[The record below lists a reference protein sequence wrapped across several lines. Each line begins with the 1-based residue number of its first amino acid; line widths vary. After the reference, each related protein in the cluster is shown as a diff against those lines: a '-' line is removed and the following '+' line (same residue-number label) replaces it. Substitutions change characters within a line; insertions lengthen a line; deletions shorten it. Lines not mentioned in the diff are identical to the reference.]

1 MKEVWVEN
9 KKVKEGPRTWNNEKR
24 YRMFMM
30 DIMKEISYKLDKL
43 NDTLSEVRFKKS
55 KIEGKDSVLGQVLQT
70 IENSDKINFL
80 DFTDDKEIEKNERG
94 EKKN

>member
-1 MKEVWVEN
+1 MKE
-9 KKVKEGPRTWNNEKR
+9 VKEGPRTWNNEKR

-30 DIMKEISYKLDKL
+30 DMMKEISYKLDKL
-43 NDTLSEVRFKKS
+43 NDTLSEGRFKKS
-55 KIEGKDSVLGQVLQT
+55 KNEGKDSVLGQVLQT

-80 DFTDDKEIEKNERG
+80 DFSDDKEIEKNERG

>member
-1 MKEVWVEN
+1 MKE
-9 KKVKEGPRTWNNEKR
+9 VKEGPRTWNNEKR

-30 DIMKEISYKLDKL
+30 DMMKEISYKLDKL
-43 NDTLSEVRFKKS
+43 NDTLSEGRFKKS
-55 KIEGKDSVLGQVLQT
+55 KNEGKDSVLGQVLQT